1 LEENVAAAQIT
12 LTAQELAS
20 IDQIAPKGAAAGTRY
35 DEQSMRFL
43 NG

>member
-20 IDQIAPKGAAAGTRY
+20 IDRIAPKGVAVGTRY
-35 DEQSMRFL
+35 DEQSMRLL